1 MAVEGPAALPFE
13 VVLRAVPLTDG
24 ASDIFGRTVWAVPG
38 PVELELTERD
48 LGFTLREVERGAA
61 RGASVDGREATVD
74 GREAI
79 VDGRE
84 ASVDGRETRLPA
96 RGAIVL
102 VVDRGARVE
111 AAWL

>member
-1 MAVEGPAALPFE
+1 MALAVEGPATLPFE

-24 ASDIFGRTVWAVPG
+24 ASEGFGRTVWAVPG
-38 PVELELTERD
+38 PIELVLTERD

-61 RGASVDGREATVD
+61 RGASVDGREA
-74 GREAI
+74 I

-84 ASVDGRETRLPA
+84 ARVDGREARLPA
-96 RGAIVL
+96 RGAIVV

-111 AAWL
+111 AAWF